1 MGSPLQETVRN
12 RLLASL
18 SSQDFQRLSPHLEAV
33 DLPRAFALSS
43 PNQLSDY
50 SYFIESGIGS
60 IVASV
65 ANGQGAEIGIFGRE
79 GMSPTAV
86 ILNAGSAPY
95 SIFMQVAGNGFRIES
110 VQLSHALSESYLLRT
125 LLTRYVQTVSVQ
137 TAFTA
142 LANATQHIE
151 ERLARWVLMCHDRT
165 DGDTIGLT
173 HDFLSIM
180 LAVRRQSVT
189 TALHVLEGKHL
200 IATERGLVVVRDRK
214 GLEDFAGSTYGEPE
228 REYSRLIGTRISGS
242 EGGNS
247 KAQGLNSAK

>member
-1 MGSPLQETVRN
+1 MDSPLQESVRN
-12 RLLASL
+12 RLLALL
-18 SSQDFQRLSPHLEAV
+18 SSEDFKRIAPHLEPV
-33 DLPRAFALSS
+33 DLARGFALSS

-65 ANGQGAEIGIFGRE
+65 SNGQRAEIGIFGRE
-79 GMSPTAV
+79 GMSPTAL
-86 ILNAGSAPY
+86 ILNSGSAPY
-95 SIFMQVAGNGFRIES
+95 SIFMQVGGNGFRIES
-110 VQLSHALSESYLLRT
+110 IQLSHALSESVVLRN
-125 LLTRYVQTVSVQ
+125 LFMRYVQTTSVQ

-151 ERLARWVLMCHDRT
+151 ERLARWILMCHDRS
-165 DGDTIGLT
+165 DGDEIALT

-200 IATERGLVVVRDRK
+200 VAAERGLVIIRDRK
-214 GLEDFAGSTYGEPE
+214 GLEMFAGEAYGQPE
-228 REYSRLIGTRISGS
+228 REYLRLIGVDI
-242 EGGNS
+242 
-247 KAQGLNSAK
+247 

>member
-1 MGSPLQETVRN
+1 M
-12 RLLASL
+12 
-18 SSQDFQRLSPHLEAV
+18 
-33 DLPRAFALSS
+33 SS

-65 ANGQGAEIGIFGRE
+65 ANGQSAEIGIFGRE
-79 GMSPTAV
+79 GMSPTAL

-110 VQLSHALSESYLLRT
+110 VQLSHALSESYLIRN

-151 ERLARWVLMCHDRT
+151 ERLARWILMCHDRT

-189 TALHVLEGKHL
+189 TALHVLEGKHM
-200 IATERGLVVVRDRK
+200 IEAERGLVRVRDRK
-214 GLEDFAGSTYGEPE
+214 GLQDFAGDTYGQAE
-228 REYSRLIGTRISGS
+228 REYQRLIGVNI
-242 EGGNS
+242 
-247 KAQGLNSAK
+247 